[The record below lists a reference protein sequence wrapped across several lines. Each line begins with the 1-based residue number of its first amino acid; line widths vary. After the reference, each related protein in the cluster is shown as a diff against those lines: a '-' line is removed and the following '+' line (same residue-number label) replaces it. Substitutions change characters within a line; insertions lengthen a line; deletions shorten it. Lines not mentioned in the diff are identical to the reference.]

1 MTGDQTNRH
10 HSIDSYFDK
19 VLYINMPGDKAR
31 EDALLTQLGRW
42 NIRNVQRVDGVK
54 VNAGMVPPERYRK
67 FIKRDPKY
75 VQGQLGCAEAHINA
89 VKLAKQQGWKR
100 VLILEDDVE
109 ILQDPN
115 RILNQNAGI
124 LDDWDMLYFGGLVEP
139 EFRNQIVCTHAYA
152 LDSRLYDDIIYM
164 ARASGMEIDNFYA
177 KILQHMSYNHN
188 QVGKWR
194 IRRIEPFNQIVQN
207 KQHGSNIR

>member
-1 MTGDQTNRH
+1 MTGDQTNRY

-31 EDALLTQLGRW
+31 EEALLTQLGRW
-42 NIRNVQRVDGVK
+42 NIRNIQRVEGVK

-67 FIKRDPKY
+67 FIKLDPKY

-115 RILNQNAGI
+115 RILNQNISI
-124 LDDWDMLYFGGLVEP
+124 LDDWDMLYFGGLIEP
-139 EFRNQIVCTHAYA
+139 EFRNQIVCAHAYA

-207 KQHGSNIR
+207 KQHGSHIR

>member
-42 NIRNVQRVDGVK
+42 NIRNVQRVDGVR

-115 RILNQNAGI
+115 RMLNQNAGI
-124 LDDWDMLYFGGLVEP
+124 LADWDMLYFGGLVEP
-139 EFRNQIVCTHAYA
+139 EFRNQIVCAHAYA

-207 KQHGSNIR
+207 KQHGSYIR

>member
-1 MTGDQTNRH
+1 MRGDQTNRYH
-10 HSIDSYFDK
+10 TIDSYFDK
-19 VLYINMPGDKAR
+19 VLYINMPDDRAR

-42 NIRNVQRVDGVK
+42 NIRNVQRVDGVA
-54 VNAGMVPPERYRK
+54 VDASMVPPERYRK

-75 VQGQLGCAEAHINA
+75 IQGGLGCAEAHINA

-115 RILNQNAGI
+115 RILNQNVSI

-177 KILQHMSYNHN
+177 KVLQHMSYNHN

-207 KQHGSNIR
+207 KQHGSHIR

>member
-1 MTGDQTNRH
+1 MRGDQTNRY

-19 VLYINMPGDKAR
+19 VLYINMPGDNAR
-31 EDALLTQLGRW
+31 EDALLTQLSRW
-42 NIRNVQRVDGVK
+42 NIRNVQRVDGIR

-139 EFRNQIVCTHAYA
+139 EFRNQIVCAHAYA

-207 KQHGSNIR
+207 KQHGSYIR

>member
-1 MTGDQTNRH
+1 MRGDQTNRY

-31 EDALLTQLGRW
+31 EEALLAQLGRW
-42 NIRNVQRVDGVK
+42 NIHNVQRVDGVR
-54 VNAGMVPPERYRK
+54 VDAGMVPPERYRK

-75 VQGQLGCAEAHINA
+75 IQGSLGCAEAHINA
-89 VKLAKQQGWKR
+89 VKLAKQMSWKR

-115 RILNQNAGI
+115 RILNQNTSI

-139 EFRNQIVCTHAYA
+139 EFRNQIVCAHAYA

-177 KILQHMSYNHN
+177 KVLQHMSYNHN

>member
-1 MTGDQTNRH
+1 MTGDQTNRY

-19 VLYINMPGDKAR
+19 VLYINMQGDKAR

-54 VNAGMVPPERYRK
+54 VDAGMVPPERYRK

-89 VKLAKQQGWKR
+89 VKLAKQMSWKR

-115 RILNQNAGI
+115 RILNQNTSI

-152 LDSRLYDDIIYM
+152 MDSRLYDDIIYM

-177 KILQHMSYNHN
+177 KVLQHMSYNNN

-207 KQHGSNIR
+207 KQHESNIR

>member
-1 MTGDQTNRH
+1 MTGDQTNRY

-31 EDALLTQLGRW
+31 EETLLTQLGRW
-42 NIRNVQRVDGVK
+42 NIRNVQRVDGVR

-207 KQHGSNIR
+207 KQHGSYIR

>member
-1 MTGDQTNRH
+1 MTGDQTNRY

-31 EDALLTQLGRW
+31 EEALLTQLGRW
-42 NIRNVQRVDGVK
+42 NIRNIQRVEGVK

-67 FIKRDPKY
+67 FIKLDPKY

-115 RILNQNAGI
+115 RILNQNISI
-124 LDDWDMLYFGGLVEP
+124 LDDWDMLYFGGLIEP
-139 EFRNQIVCTHAYA
+139 EFRNQIVCAHAYA

-207 KQHGSNIR
+207 KQHASHIT